1 MDYTFYTNDLRVF
14 IPVVTGLIGFIIFWF
29 TRKSGNLKQR
39 CLNRLGPDKGPAC
52 FINSTRYL
60 GGCTIGLLPLAVYL
74 VFFPETAL
82 SEVGLTLYRDTL
94 PETLLWIA
102 GLGVVVVLLAWYSA
116 RTPGSLIHYPEIR
129 AREWSRR
136 MIASNLVSWAFYL
149 LGYELFFRG
158 VLLFP
163 LVQEIGLWPAIAVNI
178 GVYSATHL
186 PKGLRETIGAM
197 PLSIVLCLVSISTGT
212 IWIAFFVHLAMAW
225 THSLTALKHHPD
237 MKIVNH

>member
-1 MDYTFYTNDLRVF
+1 MDYTFYAADLRIF
-14 IPVVTGLIGFIIFWF
+14 IPVVTGLTGFILFWF
-29 TRKSGNLKQR
+29 TQKSEKLKKR
-39 CLNRLGPDKGPAC
+39 SIDRLGPDKGLTR
-52 FINSTRYL
+52 FMDSTRYL

-82 SEVGLTLYRDTL
+82 SEVGLTFYRDTL

-102 GLGVVVVLLAWYSA
+102 GLGVVVVFLAWYSA
-116 RTPGSLIHYPEIR
+116 RTPVSLIQYPEIR

-163 LVQEIGLWPAIAVNI
+163 LVQEIGLWPAIVVNI
-178 GVYSATHL
+178 GIYSATHI
-186 PKGLRETIGAM
+186 PKGLRETIGAI

-237 MKIVNH
+237 RKIVRQ